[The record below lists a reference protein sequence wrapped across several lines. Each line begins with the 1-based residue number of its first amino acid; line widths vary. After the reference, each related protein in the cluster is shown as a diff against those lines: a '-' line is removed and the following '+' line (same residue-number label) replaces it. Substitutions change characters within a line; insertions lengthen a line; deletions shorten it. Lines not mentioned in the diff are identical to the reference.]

1 MKVNV
6 IKSMSASAI
15 KNHNHRYSI
24 DIPDRIYTALKMK
37 SAIER
42 KSVKDIIL
50 SSLQAVFGDDFANLP
65 INEQKEML
73 GFTGMSAKMFGEWN
87 SEEDDDAFKHLQKY
101 KKNSE
106 NS

>member
-1 MKVNV
+1 MTTQTGK
-6 IKSMSASAI
+6 IQ
-15 KNHNHRYSI
+15 NHRYSI

-73 GFTGMSAKMFGEWN
+73 GFTGMSAKIFAEEWN
-87 SEEDDDAFKHLQKY
+87 STEDDKAFANLQKY
-101 KKNSE
+101 KKNS
-106 NS
+106 